1 MSGNGKSYNTE
12 FRADA
17 IRLVEEGRSVNSVAN
32 DLGINEKTLRNWLNR
47 KKKKEDPAKSKID
60 ELKHKLREKQ
70 KKINELEESVDI
82 LKNLPPSLS
91 RTTEGNL

>member
-1 MSGNGKSYNTE
+1 MSGNGKRYNTE

-17 IRLVEEGRSVNSVAN
+17 IRLVVEEGRSVNSVAN
-32 DLGINEKTLRNWLNR
+32 DLGINEQTLRNWLNS

-60 ELKHKLREKQ
+60 ELEHKLREKQ

-82 LKNLPPSLS
+82 LKKAAAIFVQDN
-91 RTTEGNL
+91 RR